1 MQAGRPGFRLEVT
14 GLPAPIAARSIVESS
29 MPGVQPCI
37 VRGFAM
43 YDYECRT
50 VNPDAHQRAAF
61 SVQSMVVSSGFAV
74 C

>member
-29 MPGVQPCI
+29 MPSVQPCI

-43 YDYECRT
+43 YDYECVRSIPT
-50 VNPDAHQRAAF
+50 HT
-61 SVQSMVVSSGFAV
+61 SVPPFRYNQWW
-74 C
+74 